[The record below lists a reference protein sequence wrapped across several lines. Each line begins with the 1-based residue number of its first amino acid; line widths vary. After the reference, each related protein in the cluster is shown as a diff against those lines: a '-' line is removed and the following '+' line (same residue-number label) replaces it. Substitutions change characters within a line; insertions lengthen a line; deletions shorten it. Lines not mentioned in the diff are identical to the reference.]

1 MNMRHYYIWI
11 ALQTVAN
18 EYFQHIKHQMINQ
31 AYQTSI
37 DSMKLIGARR
47 KVFREEAAN
56 LKKDMEKKWNF
67 YDKVTTEMAKA
78 YDDLEQVNDLVQ
90 FIHDRLDEI
99 NIIIEDKTPEKQEV
113 QQ

>member
-1 MNMRHYYIWI
+1 MRHYYIWI
-11 ALQTVAN
+11 AVQTVAN

-37 DSMKLIGARR
+37 DRMKLTGARR
-47 KVFREEAAN
+47 KIVKEEAAK

-99 NIIIEDKTPEKQEV
+99 NIIIPEEDKV